1 MQHPGRVECNT
12 FQTRNALVEPLLVW
26 MQHLAQQSDGSELP
40 PCALPCTHAAPR
52 PSLPCCLPVTAL
64 PVLLAGERFTGPFQP
79 APDPTATPAVAT
91 PATTSGN
98 SGGSRPGSSLSFQQ
112 QQQQYQQQHQQQQQ
126 QPPQQQ
132 QQQQQLQ
139 QVEHT
144 PGMQIPL
151 ASAAARQ
158 QHMAAMAA
166 GLDHQQQQQQQAA
179 VAASPWAAAAA
190 HAAAVAAVQA
200 RYGSFP
206 QQQHQQYNAAHSLQ
220 NIMGAGP
227 LGAAGMQAAQMA
239 GSYGMAAGATMRGTP
254 PGPGMHQ
261 GARAMGGGAGSY
273 APLLSPPSRSFHAQ
287 LRYADF
293 PSSSQLQQH
302 QQMGSVDG
310 RHGVMPLLQ
319 VRRHAYGPLLLGQYA
334 CVPLLLLLLLLLLL
348 QCNAMQC
355 NAMQCSRGRLVVCL
369 LCLLCCNSSRLHC
382 RAPTACPG
390 LQTPTGGQ
398 QPFSPGSFQ
407 PSSVS
412 TYQAALAAAQAAL
425 QQQHQ
430 GAGGM
435 MLAGS
440 SSYQQQFLQQQ
451 INSYSQQAAS
461 GMLGSSWGAGWQQQ
475 QQLATSLASFSP
487 AHAAAAAAA
496 AAMASGSLQA
506 GGVAAGGHGSLPAG
520 MLQQQL
526 QRGGLQQQQQ
536 QLGAAA
542 GAAGG
547 SRWTSMDGSSPGET
561 PPPECS
567 TDDIPNP
574 ADFDPLWR

>member
-1 MQHPGRVECNT
+1 
-12 FQTRNALVEPLLVW
+12 
-26 MQHLAQQSDGSELP
+26 
-40 PCALPCTHAAPR
+40 
-52 PSLPCCLPVTAL
+52 
-64 PVLLAGERFTGPFQP
+64 
-79 APDPTATPAVAT
+79 VAT
-91 PATTSGN
+91 PAATSAN
-98 SGGSRPGSSLSFQQ
+98 SDGSRPGSSLSL
-112 QQQQYQQQHQQQQQ
+112 QQQQYQQQQQAQQAQQQ
-126 QPPQQQ
+126 
-132 QQQQQLQ
+132 Q

-151 ASAAARQ
+151 VSAAARQ
-158 QHMAAMAA
+158 QHAAAMAA
-166 GLDHQQQQQQQAA
+166 GPDQQQQQQQAA

-206 QQQHQQYNAAHSLQ
+206 QHQHQQYNAAHSLQ

-239 GSYGMAAGATMRGTP
+239 GSYGMAAGAMMRGTP
-254 PGPGMHQ
+254 PGAGMHQ

-293 PSSSQLQQH
+293 PSGSQLQQH

-319 VRRHAYGPLLLGQYA
+319 VRKHVAVRLSRLPAWAVRSCTAPAVAGAIH
-334 CVPLLLLLLLLLLL
+334 L
-348 QCNAMQC
+348 QPV
-355 NAMQCSRGRLVVCL
+355 GGCL
-369 LCLLCCNSSRLHC
+369 LCLLRCRSSLLHC
-382 RAPTACPG
+382 HGPNAACPG

-430 GAGGM
+430 GVGGL
-435 MLAGS
+435 MLQGS
-440 SSYQQQFLQQQ
+440 SSYQQQFMQQQ
-451 INSYSQQAAS
+451 LQAQQLNSYSQQAAG
-461 GMLGSSWGAGWQQQ
+461 GMLGSSWGPGWQQQ
-475 QQLATSLASFSP
+475 QQQQQLAASLASFSS
-487 AHAAAAAAA
+487 AQATAAAAAA
-496 AAMASGSLQA
+496 AAMAGGSLQA
-506 GGVAAGGHGSLPAG
+506 GGAAAGDHGSLPAG

-526 QRGGLQQQQQ
+526 QRGGMQQQ
-536 QLGAAA
+536 QLGAAG

-561 PPPECS
+561 PPPDGS